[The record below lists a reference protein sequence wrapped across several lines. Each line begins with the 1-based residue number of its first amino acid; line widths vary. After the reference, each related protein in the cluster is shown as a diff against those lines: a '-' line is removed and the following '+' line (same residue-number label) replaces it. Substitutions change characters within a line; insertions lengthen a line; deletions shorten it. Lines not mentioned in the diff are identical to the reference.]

1 MTMIKTI
8 LADDHRLFCEG
19 LEKLL
24 TESGAFQV
32 IQQFHDGRTLLE
44 QIRTLDPELVI
55 LDIEMPGLNGLDVV
69 KRLTSVTPT
78 AKLVILSMHEENVY
92 ASEARALGAHA
103 YLSKSTENLQL
114 LQSLKS
120 VMTGQKVF
128 PKTPSAVT
136 FQSPLSDRE
145 MLILKLIAKGKTS
158 ESISKDL
165 QISHLTVKAHRRNMI
180 QKLNVSNSSEL
191 LAKAFELGLI

>member
-1 MTMIKTI
+1 MIKTV

-24 TESGAFQV
+24 AESKSFHI
-32 IQQFHDGRTLLE
+32 IQKFHDGRTLLE
-44 QIRTLDPELVI
+44 NIRTLDPALII

-69 KRLTSVTPT
+69 KRLTTVTPN
-78 AKLVILSMHEENVY
+78 AKLVVLSMHEENVY
-92 ASEARALGAHA
+92 ASEAHALGAHG
-103 YLSKSTENLQL
+103 YLSKSMESTL
-114 LQSLKS
+114 LLEALRN
-120 VMTGQKVF
+120 VMEGQKVF
-128 PKTPSAVT
+128 PKSPTQTPT
-136 FQSPLSDRE
+136 YNSPLSDRE
-145 MLILKLIAKGKTS
+145 MLILKMIAKGKTS

-165 QISHLTVKAHRRNMI
+165 QISHLTVKAHRRNML

>member
-1 MTMIKTI
+1 MIKTV

-24 TESGAFQV
+24 TEGKSFHV
-32 IQQFHDGRTLLE
+32 IQKFHDGRTLLE
-44 QIRTLDPELVI
+44 NIRALDPALII

-69 KRLTSVTPT
+69 KRLTSATPN
-78 AKLVILSMHEENVY
+78 AKLVVLSMHEENVY
-92 ASEARALGAHA
+92 ASEARTLGAHG
-103 YLSKSTENLQL
+103 YLSKSMESTL
-114 LQSLKS
+114 LLEALLN

-128 PKTPSAVT
+128 PKSPTITPT
-136 FQSPLSDRE
+136 YNSPLSDRE
-145 MLILKLIAKGKTS
+145 MLILKMIAKGKTS

-165 QISHLTVKAHRRNMI
+165 QISHLTVKAHRRNML
-180 QKLNVSNSSEL
+180 QKLNVNNSSEL